1 MAQYGDLREPCSK
14 LANDQWLYD
23 DFAGGS
29 KVHCV
34 RMLSSEL
41 QISQHAQF
49 IFSLVACWYISC

>member
-1 MAQYGDLREPCSK
+1 MAQCSK
-14 LANDQWLYD
+14 LANDKWLYG

>member
-14 LANDQWLYD
+14 LTNDQWLYA

-29 KVHCV
+29 KVRCV